1 MHSGVTMTD
10 LALDEDHHVH
20 STFSDG
26 ADTLEVNIATAER
39 LGLRRMGCVDHVRRD
54 TTYLGEYVRAVR
66 AMAGRTPVVLSVG
79 IEAKILN
86 LIGELDL
93 PENTAGVDRIY
104 IADHQFPTA
113 SGPASPA
120 TIKAGLAA
128 GSLNPRGCVDDLVSA
143 TIAAMRRPAAG
154 HDRVLAHLFSIL
166 PKIGLSE
173 SDVPDE
179 LIEAIGRAARE
190 TATVIEVSERWRCPT
205 AAAVNVFARLG
216 VELVAS
222 TDSHRAS
229 DIGCYTYVREIA
241 DAAHAVA

>member
-1 MHSGVTMTD
+1 MTG

-26 ADTLEVNIATAER
+26 ADTLEANIAAAER

-54 TTYLGEYVRAVR
+54 TTYLGAYVRAVR
-66 AMAGRTPVVLSVG
+66 AMAGRTPVVLSAG

-86 LIGELDL
+86 VNGELDL
-93 PENTAGVDRIY
+93 PDDTAGVDCVY

-120 TIKAGLAA
+120 VIKAALAA
-128 GSLNPRGCVDDLVSA
+128 GTLHARACVDDLVSA
-143 TIAAMRRPAAG
+143 TIAAMRRTAG
-154 HDRVLAHLFSIL
+154 QPRVLAHLFSIL

-179 LIEAIGRAARE
+179 LIDAIGRAARE

-205 AAAVNVFARLG
+205 VSVVHVFARLE
-216 VELVAS
+216 VDLVAS

-229 DIGCYTYVREIA
+229 DIGRYDYVRGIA
-241 DAAHAVA
+241 DTVHAIA

>member
-1 MHSGVTMTD
+1 MHSASAMTG

-20 STFSDG
+20 SIFSDG
-26 ADTLEVNIATAER
+26 ADTLETNIAAAER

-54 TTYLGEYVRAVR
+54 TTYVSEYVRAVR
-66 AMAGRTPVVLSVG
+66 AMAGRTRVVLSAG

-86 LIGELDL
+86 VIGELDL
-93 PENTAGVDRIY
+93 PEDTAGVDCIY

-113 SGPASPA
+113 SGPVSPA

-128 GSLNPRGCVDDLVSA
+128 GTLDARGCVDDLVSA
-143 TIAAMRRPAAG
+143 TIAAMRRPAR
-154 HDRVLAHLFSIL
+154 HSRVLAHLFSIL

-179 LIEAIGRAARE
+179 LIDAIGRAASE
-190 TATVIEVSERWRCPT
+190 TATVIEVNERWRCPT
-205 AAAVNVFARLG
+205 ASVVNVFARLG
-216 VELVAS
+216 ADMVAS

-229 DIGCYTYVREIA
+229 DIGCYTYVRGIA
-241 DAAHAVA
+241 DAVHAVA

>member
-1 MHSGVTMTD
+1 MHSARSMTG

-26 ADTLEVNIATAER
+26 ADTLEANIAAAEQ
-39 LGLRRMGCVDHVRRD
+39 LGLRWLGCVDHVRRD
-54 TTYLGEYVRAVR
+54 STYVGDYVRAVR
-66 AMAGRTPVVLSVG
+66 AMADRTPVLLTVG
-79 IEAKILN
+79 IETKILN

-93 PENTAGVDRIY
+93 PEDTAGVDRLY

-113 SGPASPA
+113 AGPASPA
-120 TIKAGLAA
+120 AIKAGLADGTLHA
-128 GSLNPRGCVDDLVSA
+128 RGCVDDLVRA
-143 TIAAMRRPAAG
+143 TIAAMRRPAG
-154 HDRVLAHLFSIL
+154 HERVLAHLFSIL

-179 LIEAIGRAARE
+179 LIDAIGRTACE
-190 TATVIEVSERWRCPT
+190 TATVIEVSERWRCPA

-216 VELVAS
+216 VDLVAS

-229 DIGCYTYVREIA
+229 DIGRYTYVRGIA
-241 DAAHAVA
+241 DGVHAVA